1 MKKLT
6 ALLLALIL
14 LAGAASAAFTD
25 EKQINT
31 RYRDA
36 VDAMSDLGVIGG
48 FPDGSFKPKDTLT
61 RAQAAKIICTVLK
74 GGENMDA
81 VTASKYFTDVPQS
94 HWAVT
99 YIGWCA
105 AQGIVSGVGGGRF
118 DPNGQLTGCAFGKML
133 LVAYGHN
140 AETDKLTGAGWDT
153 HVADLL
159 KKEGRDYQLK
169 VTNEPLPRQE
179 ACQMA
184 YNFTLPA
191 VDMSAYAD
199 TTLDLKADTAL
210 YKTYGRTYMGED
222 GAAILWPGNAVEFTA
237 ELGGD
242 LVLNYRSAEN
252 LYIRT
257 FVDGEEN
264 ARVRATGSTSARKVK
279 LATDIRPG
287 EHTIRI
293 VRDTDISTKGS
304 ETFWTSLDFSG
315 VKSTVKAT
323 EQKKLYIEFVGAS
336 VISGK
341 GALRAGVYSVD
352 DECHSASHA
361 FAYLTAQALD
371 ADWSLVA
378 RGGAGVSGTGS
389 VSQPISEFYEY
400 VNPFSD
406 PETRTK
412 YDFARKA
419 DIVVICGSNDTC
431 SSEEFRK
438 LMVDFV
444 KQVRDRNGADT
455 PVIIMYNHMTANRN
469 DDLVAAAETAGA
481 LASKHTRHNDGGAS
495 TSTAAAHPGVEG
507 HKIIAEELIAFLR
520 ENVLK

>member
-1 MKKLT
+1 
-6 ALLLALIL
+6 
-14 LAGAASAAFTD
+14 
-25 EKQINT
+25 
-31 RYRDA
+31 
-36 VDAMSDLGVIGG
+36 
-48 FPDGSFKPKDTLT
+48 
-61 RAQAAKIICTVLK
+61 
-74 GGENMDA
+74 ENMDA

-140 AETDKLTGAGWDT
+140 AETDKLTGAGWDKN
-153 HVADLL
+153 VAELL
-159 KKEGRDYQLK
+159 KKEGRDYLLK
-169 VTNEPLPRQE
+169 VTNDPLPRQE

-191 VDMSAYAD
+191 ADTSAYAD
-199 TTLDLKADTAL
+199 TTLDLKADKAL
-210 YKTYGRTYMGED
+210 YKVYGRTYMGED

-304 ETFWTSLDFSG
+304 ETFWTSLTFTG

-323 EQKKLYIEFVGAS
+323 PQKKLLIEYFGAS
-336 VISGK
+336 TLAGK
-341 GALRAGVYSVD
+341 GALRGGVYTSD
-352 DECHSASHA
+352 DECHSAAVA
-361 FAYLTAQALD
+361 FTYLSAQQLD

-378 RGGAGVSGTGS
+378 RGGAGVAPTTS
-389 VSQPISEFYEY
+389 VPIPASEFYDY

-406 PETRTK
+406 TETRTK
-412 YDFARKA
+412 YDFARKP
-419 DIVVICGSNDTC
+419 DVVVVGIGGNDGKVPND
-431 SSEEFRK
+431 EFK
-438 LMVDFV
+438 ALA
-444 KQVRDRNGADT
+444 KALIQQIRDRNGADVKIVVTYNEMVKIHT
-455 PVIIMYNHMTANRN
+455 PEWEEIIPELGVYHLE
-469 DDLVAAAETAGA
+469 LV
-481 LASKHTRHNDGGAS
+481 KNNDGGAS
-495 TSTAAAHPGVEG
+495 SETAPGHPSAAAHAVNA
-507 HKIIAEELIAFLR
+507 KLLADYIR
-520 ENVLK
+520 DTVLK